1 MPIIKRNTKVFILDM
16 LCMTPFYDRYLVE
29 ALSKKLSDV
38 ILVAISFHP
47 EPEYFG
53 KYNVKRLKIVDI
65 VSKLK
70 ISNQM
75 LRQALKLPECLIN
88 LSLLSFRMIYK
99 RPAILHV
106 QWIPL
111 ITRTPLELWFL
122 KLAKAMGV
130 KIVYTVHN
138 VLPHDTGLTY
148 KSIYKKI
155 YLFVDTLICHSVQ
168 ARNELIAEFGMSDE
182 KIWVIPHGP
191 MSHDRVNISRADAR
205 KLLSYREDQV
215 VILCFGV
222 IRPYKGI
229 EFLLDALK
237 IITKKYKNTSLVIA
251 GNGEAAYL
259 DKIRKYISE
268 LKLNEHVR
276 QDFKYIP
283 DNELPIYFQA
293 ADILVYPYKN
303 ITQSGALL
311 TGMTYGK
318 PIVASSVGG
327 LKETLRDGK
336 IGLLIEYGNAENLA
350 DALMALINS
359 PEERTRLGK
368 AALEELNNKYSWDV
382 IAEKTLECYKKTLVN

>member
-1 MPIIKRNTKVFILDM
+1 MPLQKTSKVFVIDL

-29 ALSKKLSDV
+29 ALSKKIPAV
-38 ILVAISFHP
+38 ILVAISFHLD
-47 EPEYFG
+47 PEYFE
-53 KYNVKRLKIVDI
+53 KYNIKRLKIVDI
-65 VSKLK
+65 VSRLK
-70 ISNQM
+70 IANQM
-75 LRQALKLPECLIN
+75 LRQALKLPEYLAN
-88 LSLLSFRMIYK
+88 LSLLSFRMIYN

-106 QWIPL
+106 QWISFIAETSL
-111 ITRTPLELWFL
+111 GLWSL

-148 KSIYKKI
+148 KSIFKRTYQ
-155 YLFVDTLICHSVQ
+155 FMDALICHTSR
-168 ARNELIAEFGMSDE
+168 AKNELITEFGISDK

-191 MSHDRVNISRADAR
+191 MFNDRVNTSSTDAR

-237 IITKKYKNTSLVIA
+237 IVIGKNKNTLLVIA

-268 LKLNEHVR
+268 LNLNENVR

-283 DNELPIYFQA
+283 NNELPIYFQA

-303 ITQSGALL
+303 VTQSGALL
-311 TGMTYGK
+311 TGMAYGK

-327 LKETLRDGK
+327 LKETLLNGK
-336 IGLLIEYGNAENLA
+336 IGLLVEYGNAKDLA
-350 DALMALINS
+350 DALTTLINS
-359 PEERTRLGK
+359 PEERTRLGN
-368 AALEELNNKYSWDV
+368 AALSELEDKYSWDV
-382 IAEKTLECYKKTLVN
+382 IAEKTLECYKKTLAD

>member
-1 MPIIKRNTKVFILDM
+1 MSLQKTRKVFVIDL

-29 ALSKKLSDV
+29 ALSKKFPEV
-38 ILVAISFHP
+38 ILVAISFHLD
-47 EPEYFG
+47 PEYFE

-70 ISNQM
+70 ITNQM
-75 LRQALKLPECLIN
+75 LRQAFKLPEYLAN
-88 LSLLSFRMIYK
+88 LSLLSFRMIFN
-99 RPAILHV
+99 RPAILHI
-106 QWIPL
+106 QWITL
-111 ITRTPLELWFL
+111 ITKTSLGLWSL

-138 VLPHDTGLTY
+138 VLPHDTGLTH
-148 KSIYKKI
+148 KSIFKKT
-155 YLFVDTLICHSVQ
+155 YQFMDALICHTSQ
-168 ARNELIAEFGMSDE
+168 AKNELITEFGISDK

-191 MSHDRVNISRADAR
+191 MFHDRVNTSSADAR
-205 KLLSYREDQV
+205 NLLSYREDQV

-237 IITKKYKNTSLVIA
+237 IVTGKNKNTLLVIA

-259 DKIRKYISE
+259 DKIRKYIWE
-268 LKLNEHVR
+268 LDLNENVR

-283 DNELPIYFQA
+283 NDELPIYFQA

-311 TGMTYGK
+311 TGMAYGK

-327 LKETLRDGK
+327 LKETLLNGK
-336 IGLLIEYGNAENLA
+336 IGLLVEYGNAKDLA
-350 DALMALINS
+350 DALTTLINS
-359 PEERTRLGK
+359 PEERTRLGN
-368 AALEELNNKYSWDV
+368 AALRELEDKYSWDV
-382 IAEKTLECYKKTLVN
+382 IAEKTLECYKKTLTD